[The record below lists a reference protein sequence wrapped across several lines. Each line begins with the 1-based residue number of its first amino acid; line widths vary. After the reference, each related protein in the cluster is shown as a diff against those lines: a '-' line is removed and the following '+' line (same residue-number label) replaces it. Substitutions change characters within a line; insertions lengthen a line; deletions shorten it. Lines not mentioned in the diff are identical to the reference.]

1 MLNKSEEHMGNEIHT
16 VVAISRLM
24 ASGGSYIGYLL
35 AKKLNFKYVDRE
47 ILRQAAKNMGT
58 DEKWLENFDERSSSG
73 LLSTLLRG
81 FALGSPE
88 AGYVPPF
95 PAPVYDKD
103 LFELESSIINN
114 IADKHDAVIIGRG
127 GFHVLR
133 ERPKIIKIFIH
144 APMEFRVKRFMS
156 GQSMSEQKA
165 RSMLHES
172 DRKRAKF
179 IRDIVGI
186 NWTDLKNYHLCIDSS
201 VIDFNLSVD
210 LIAGVVKD
218 LSIPVNND

>member
-1 MLNKSEEHMGNEIHT
+1 MENEIHT
-16 VVAISRLM
+16 VVAISRPM

-47 ILRQAAKNMGT
+47 ILRQAAKNLGT
-58 DEKWLENFDERSSSG
+58 DERWLENFDERSSSG
-73 LLSTLLRG
+73 IISTLLRG

-95 PAPVYDKD
+95 PVSVYDKD
-103 LFELESSIINN
+103 LFALESSIINK
-114 IADKHDAVIIGRG
+114 IADKHNAVIIGRG

-133 ERPKIIKIFIH
+133 ERPKVIKIFIH
-144 APMEFRVKRFMS
+144 APMEFRVKRFIS
-156 GQSMSEQKA
+156 GQNISEQKA
-165 RSMLHES
+165 RSILYDS
-172 DRKRAKF
+172 DQKRAKF
-179 IRDIVGI
+179 IRDMVGV

-210 LIAGVVKD
+210 LIARVVKD
-218 LSIPVNND
+218 LSVP